1 MQSFLI
7 LLYTWLFSIYHVS
20 VLSVDSIDEGPSGG
34 SSVPSL
40 LWAFPRNGEIITP
53 SSCPEL
59 VEEDSIHYP
68 LYFFG
73 WFQPPNLDYEFPLAL
88 KVLINSVP
96 NEVPITWRTHDTQG
110 LHLIHQ
116 KVYIWV
122 AKDVRTLDLVIT
134 LSDTQNRIFSDEK
147 ITVMLASCDDMKRMK
162 AIPAMDA
169 LLASSNK
176 PKDDS
181 VVTSPNYNEYFLRR
195 FLEKQHEQQEGKQK
209 KKKLDFLE
217 IGTSD
222 FDTCIQAVDS
232 MIHALDEEDTPK
244 YTGISID
251 AISSYLNKLP
261 NLKSVLK
268 INSAVIPSAGK
279 QSIVGANF
287 LTNVS
292 SYESNDDWY
301 WESVYFIPDFVIRT
315 LFSDTYYWL
324 RGIAEVGAASPH
336 SASYLVKVPASPA
349 LIIKEFIPTMKIGFL
364 LSVITEY
371 YPEGVN
377 LLKVDIEGMDQSVIY
392 DALLFYY
399 HRQVSIQTASYLSAP
414 IQQIG
419 YKWPCVLF
427 FETVTYQSKKD
438 PELEMLLKE
447 LGYFLLTERIS
458 RWNEGSTNPEEVRDS
473 LKALF
478 EFFLSYLNGS
488 IVTENILA
496 LNCMCSSEEI
506 TQSLVIL
513 FPEIQSIVPFPT
525 TEQNAGWLDSF
536 CFPYDMANDEL

>member
-7 LLYTWLFSIYHVS
+7 LLCTWLFSVYHVS
-20 VLSVDSIDEGPSGG
+20 VLSVDSIDEGSSN
-34 SSVPSL
+34 SSVPNL

-59 VEEDSIHYP
+59 VEEGSIHYP

-73 WFQPPNLDYEFPLAL
+73 WFQPPNYDYEFPLAL
-88 KVLINSVP
+88 TVLINNVG
-96 NEVPITWRTHDTQG
+96 NEVPITWRTHDNQG

-116 KVYIWV
+116 KVYILV
-122 AKDVRTLDLVIT
+122 AKNVRTLDLVIT
-134 LSDTQNRIFSDEK
+134 LSDTRNRVFSDEK
-147 ITVMLASCDDMKRMK
+147 ITVMLATCDDMKRMK

-176 PKDDS
+176 PKDDGI
-181 VVTSPNYNEYFLRR
+181 VHSPNYNEYFLRR
-195 FLEKQHEQQEGKQK
+195 FLENPQQEQQEGKQK

-232 MIHALDEEDTPK
+232 MMYSLDEEDAPK

-279 QSIVGANF
+279 QPIVGANF
-287 LTNVS
+287 LTNIS
-292 SYESNDDWY
+292 SYEIHDDWY
-301 WESVYFIPDFVIRT
+301 WESVYFIPDFVIHA

-324 RGIAEVGAASPH
+324 RGIAEVGVASPH
-336 SASYLVKVPASPA
+336 SASYLLKVPASPA
-349 LIIKEFIPTMKIGFL
+349 LIIKEFIPTMKIGYL
-364 LSVITEY
+364 LSLITEY
-371 YPEGVN
+371 YPDGVN

-399 HRQVSIQTASYLSAP
+399 HHQVSIQTASYFSAP

-427 FETVTYQSKKD
+427 FETVTYIEDRS
-438 PELEMLLKE
+438 
-447 LGYFLLTERIS
+447 GIGTVIERT
-458 RWNEGSTNPEEVRDS
+458 W
-473 LKALF
+473 
-478 EFFLSYLNGS
+478 
-488 IVTENILA
+488 
-496 LNCMCSSEEI
+496 
-506 TQSLVIL
+506 L
-513 FPEIQSIVPFPT
+513 FPSDGEDIAMESK
-525 TEQNAGWLDSF
+525 
-536 CFPYDMANDEL
+536 